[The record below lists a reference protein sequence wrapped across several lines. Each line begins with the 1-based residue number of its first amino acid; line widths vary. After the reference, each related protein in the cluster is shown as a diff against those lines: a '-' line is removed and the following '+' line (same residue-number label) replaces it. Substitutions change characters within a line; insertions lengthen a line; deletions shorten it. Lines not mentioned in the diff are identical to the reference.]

1 MKFIEICRLLAETQQ
16 IHLICGDYEIF
27 GTEDSIAGLIS
38 EAVEDFK
45 VINIETANDTLK
57 VWVENE

>member
-1 MKFIEICRLLAETQQ
+1 MKFIELCRLLPESQPM
-16 IHLICGDYEIF
+16 HLICSSYEIN
-27 GTEDSIAGLIS
+27 GTEDSIAELIS

-45 VINIETANDTLK
+45 VVNIEAYNDTLK